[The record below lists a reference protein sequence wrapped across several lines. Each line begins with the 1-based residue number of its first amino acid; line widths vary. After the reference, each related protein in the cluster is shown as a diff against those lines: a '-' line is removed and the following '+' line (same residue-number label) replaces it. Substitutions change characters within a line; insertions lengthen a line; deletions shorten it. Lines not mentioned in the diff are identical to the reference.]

1 MQSKQGIVDSLLF
14 GQGPGSAVR
23 MDGSGFDPS
32 TAAQKGIEAFGTT
45 TPGLAAAM
53 MGPLGLAAGTTYG
66 FTQVKGEL
74 DKDTG
79 AGIDAFYASGRL
91 QQSPAFKSLIADGV
105 SEADAVQ
112 TLKQRARDE
121 SAAFAGVLGGGAT
134 ALEAGLLR
142 TGAPGM
148 LATPVIEALQE
159 GPGESLASN
168 QILGSVLGFDTPLS
182 RAEIL
187 ENMTAGGL
195 GGGGAS
201 AVAPL
206 AGGSTQAAPVLDPS
220 QSPTAGQP
228 AQSTVPTS
236 YDQTPAEELMLDQL
250 PEDSLFGDSSMSG
263 VGDIAADARIMASEM
278 LADQQ
283 IVFDAD
289 NNILT
294 NKETNES
301 FQIDPKVTPILD
313 ATTEIILG
321 GTPAGARAVP
331 TPVSAQT
338 NVENLPAPGQDGPL
352 GITFQGSRDLKSAVD
367 QKLNEGSVVKRADG
381 SVGPATTPVSLPA
394 QNEGI
399 APKVDPTS
407 VGKKS
412 IDAKEPSGI
421 EQVVAKG
428 PDAIIADQR
437 AAAPE
442 LTTIYHATK
451 GAPFSQFDPTQGDS
465 YYGNQ
470 GAFGPGFYGSL
481 DTKYPSEFVG
491 GEGSL
496 MSAQVDTSNMLDA
509 RNKKPLSQTQT
520 ANLQGALANRTDS
533 AGNNLNVTQDG
544 NILTVEYV
552 RKSSFAGES
561 EADRTVTRTIDTTN
575 PTDVFQKVNIISE
588 NIKNPLAKDDR
599 GLSIESE
606 LDGDTQNLKDI
617 LTDAGFTGVVGVAD
631 VGGGTAGNKDNM
643 VVFDESLVGDLQTVV
658 DQGPIPTSAADLAI
672 TNKMDA
678 DNATTEVKL
687 PVAEETAAVVTEK
700 ADGSADV
707 ELSEGSTSK
716 TVVEKDGD
724 SKTTRKTGATVT
736 ETDTGATVELPAA
749 DQAAADQAAA
759 EQAAA
764 DQAAAEQAAAEQ
776 AAAEQAAAD
785 QTVAEQVSMDQDVFA
800 EDQVEQEAAATAA
813 EQAAAD
819 AAAATETQTASTVA
833 VSQVTDDDEEEE
845 EEEEVEVEVE
855 EEVEPGGD
863 VTVDLDEDDTFVPV
877 ITSTDENGETITEC
891 PEGYV
896 MVEGPDGPMCQKS
909 VTATRQRAGAGT
921 RAYTGLAGNI
931 GRTGP
936 GQRRKTTTLTERVRP
951 TVRSA

>member
-1 MQSKQGIVDSLLF
+1 
-14 GQGPGSAVR
+14 
-23 MDGSGFDPS
+23 
-32 TAAQKGIEAFGTT
+32 
-45 TPGLAAAM
+45 
-53 MGPLGLAAGTTYG
+53 
-66 FTQVKGEL
+66 
-74 DKDTG
+74 
-79 AGIDAFYASGRL
+79 
-91 QQSPAFKSLIADGV
+91 
-105 SEADAVQ
+105 
-112 TLKQRARDE
+112 
-121 SAAFAGVLGGGAT
+121 
-134 ALEAGLLR
+134 
-142 TGAPGM
+142 
-148 LATPVIEALQE
+148 
-159 GPGESLASN
+159 
-168 QILGSVLGFDTPLS
+168 
-182 RAEIL
+182 
-187 ENMTAGGL
+187 
-195 GGGGAS
+195 
-201 AVAPL
+201 
-206 AGGSTQAAPVLDPS
+206 
-220 QSPTAGQP
+220 
-228 AQSTVPTS
+228 
-236 YDQTPAEELMLDQL
+236 MLDQL
-250 PEDSLFGDSSMSG
+250 PEYNVDE
-263 VGDIAADARIMASEM
+263 ARSMASQM
-278 LADQQ
+278 LMDGN
-283 IVFDAD
+283 IVFDSD

-294 NKETNES
+294 DQRTNES
-301 FQIDPKVTPILD
+301 FKIDPKVTPILD
-313 ATTEIILG
+313 ATTAIILG
-321 GTPAGARAVP
+321 GSPPGSQAVP

-394 QNEGI
+394 QTEGI

-407 VGKKS
+407 VGEKS

-421 EQVVAKG
+421 EQVVAKSPG
-428 PDAIIADQR
+428 DIIADQR

-544 NILTVEYV
+544 NTLTVEYV

-606 LDGDTQNLKDI
+606 MDGDTQNLKGI

-672 TNKMDA
+672 TNKMDT
-678 DNATTEVKL
+678 DNAATEVKL

-724 SKTTRKTGATVT
+724 SKTTRKTGAAVT
-736 ETDTGATVELPAA
+736 ETDTGATVELPA
-749 DQAAADQAAA
+749 
-759 EQAAA
+759 
-764 DQAAAEQAAAEQ
+764 
-776 AAAEQAAAD
+776 D
-785 QTVAEQVSMDQDVFA
+785 QTPAPAPE
-800 EDQVEQEAAATAA
+800 
-813 EQAAAD
+813 
-819 AAAATETQTASTVA
+819 TETETEFEPAPEPEPEVVVETAPEVEPEVETTTTTEVEIGPDLG
-833 VSQVTDDDEEEE
+833 DDGE
-845 EEEEVEVEVE
+845 EEEEVKVEVEVD
-855 EEVEPGGD
+855 EPVVTED
-863 VTVDLDEDDTFVPV
+863 PVTVDVDEDDTFVPV

-891 PEGYV
+891 PEGYT

-936 GQRRKTTTLTERVRP
+936 GQRRKTTTSTERVRP